1 MNIVLKHKLLKPR
14 QIVLEV
20 FEMALENEMDEV
32 TLDDV
37 DDIVLGFSD
46 DLINEYESFED
57 HDKGMVQHI
66 VNNML
71 EMFYYKTGGLPVFKS
86 EE

>member
-1 MNIVLKHKLLKPR
+1 
-14 QIVLEV
+14 
-20 FEMALENEMDEV
+20 MALENEMDEV

-37 DDIVLGFSD
+37 DNIVLGFSD
-46 DLINEYESFED
+46 DLIDEYESFED

-71 EMFYYKTGGLPVFKS
+71 EMFYYSIGGQPVFKS